1 MEDENKGL
9 KKRLNFLTVY
19 AIVSSIALAFLVF
32 TSFENKNNNL
42 KLDELTLKKLN
53 LVGEDGSLRMVI
65 SNETRQHSGIINGK
79 PIPQRDRPAGII
91 FFNNQ
96 GDE

>member
-9 KKRLNFLTVY
+9 KKRVNFLTVY

-53 LVGEDGSLRMVI
+53 S
-65 SNETRQHSGIINGK
+65 
-79 PIPQRDRPAGII
+79 IPV
-91 FFNNQ
+91 
-96 GDE
+96 